1 MSLTP
6 VPAWPMAGQLAL
18 LERSPVPMGWVDAQ
32 GRILHANA
40 AARTWCCEA
49 APAAP
54 QELSPLAACFR
65 QPQRWQACLHEALEQ
80 DAPVAVV
87 LEVLQPQGAG
97 QAAVPLQFHLHRVRG
112 PGHDGSGDGDGAWSV
127 FFVAQALPDTTLA
140 SRQLRA
146 ASQYARSLL
155 EASLDPMVTINVNGK
170 IMDVNRATEV
180 ATGLAR
186 NALVGADFSNFF
198 TEPDKARTGY
208 QRVFSLGQVNDYPLA
223 LRHASGSVTE
233 VLYNASV
240 YHDSE
245 GRVAGV
251 FAAARDIT
259 QLKRS
264 REALEA
270 TNRDVTLLAQMNNL
284 LQSCTSVE
292 EAVPIAASALKLLLD
307 GVSGRLYLL
316 RADTRQMAEAVAWGQ
331 MPPSGGDIDVGDC
344 WALRRGR
351 AHDVGFEVTSLNPNC
366 HRLGQQSQ
374 PYLCLPLQAQGTVL
388 GIVHLLFAAAAPD
401 EDGQE
406 RRRQLAVSA
415 ADSIGL
421 ALANLRLRESL
432 HALSIHDPLTGL
444 YNRRFMQ
451 EALSREL
458 ARMARVQKMLA
469 VAMLDLDHFKAF
481 NDTYGHQAG
490 DAVLKALARQL
501 MGFRQ
506 GCDVSCRFGGEEFVL
521 VLSEIERAQALTRLE
536 RLCQEL
542 AQQVVEYNGQRL
554 PPVTLSVGVAMFPAD
569 GRDADALIKAAD
581 DALYRAKAHGRNRV
595 ECASPGPGAV
605 VA

>member
-1 MSLTP
+1 MSLAPAP
-6 VPAWPMAGQLAL
+6 VVPLAL
-18 LERSPVPMGWVDAQ
+18 LEHSPVPMGLVDAQ
-32 GRILHANA
+32 GRTTYANA
-40 AARTWCCEA
+40 AARAWCGEA
-49 APAAP
+49 APTAAAP
-54 QELSPLAACFR
+54 QELPPLAACLR
-65 QPQRWQACLHEALEQ
+65 QPQRWQACLREALAQ

-87 LEVLQPQGAG
+87 LEVQSDAQT
-97 QAAVPLQFHLHRVRG
+97 VVSLQFHLHRVRS
-112 PGHDGSGDGDGAWSV
+112 PGTEGGGAWSV
-127 FFVAQALPDTTLA
+127 FFVAQALPDATLA
-140 SRQLRA
+140 PRQLHA

-155 EASLDPMVTINVNGK
+155 EASLDPMVTINVDGK

-292 EAVPIAASALKLLLD
+292 EAVPIAVSALQLLLD

-316 RADTRQMAEAVAWGQ
+316 RTDTHQLAETVAWGQ
-331 MPPSGGDIDVGDC
+331 MPPAGGDIDVGEC

-351 AHDVGFEVTSLNPNC
+351 AHDVGFEAGSLNPTC
-366 HRLGQQSQ
+366 HRLGALAQ
-374 PYLCLPLQAQGTVL
+374 PYLCLPLQAQSTVL
-388 GIVHLLFAAAAPD
+388 GIVHLLFAAAAQD
-401 EDGQE
+401 EAAQE

-458 ARMARVQKMLA
+458 ARMAQLRKTLA
-469 VAMLDLDHFKAF
+469 VAMIDLDHFKTF

-490 DAVLKALARQL
+490 DVVLKALGRQL

-521 VLSEIERAQALTRLE
+521 VLSEIEREPALTRLQQF
-536 RLCQEL
+536 CQEL
-542 AQQVVEYNGQRL
+542 ALQTLDYNG
-554 PPVTLSVGVAMFPAD
+554 
-569 GRDADALIKAAD
+569 
-581 DALYRAKAHGRNRV
+581 
-595 ECASPGPGAV
+595 
-605 VA
+605 